1 MNAVSFSGKKV
12 LSIVPLYIFLIVCI
26 AQGFCINL
34 AFSQQ
39 MKSGSPSVLGMD
51 KELTQEAKD
60 RIAATI
66 ASAREQKSRNF
77 SAAEAAGPEKSAQE
91 VVDRIM
97 GQVDLMYSNSYFDTE
112 ANLQYS
118 FPEDSHDFCRAYFG
132 SSEVNGD
139 IYLNNTITG
148 GTDLS
153 IQLTWT
159 GGAEVTDYDLYLF
172 DSNGKT
178 VGDATGIFPQG
189 QNGTAYQF
197 DGDALSEVATVQY
210 NGAVE
215 ENLLLVVDRFRGPGG
230 NTLTL
235 EGPVSEGYDVLEYTL
250 DDVFEYYD
258 ASDDSFIGTIENNGT
273 VDIGLLQGAEVALV
287 FATDDCAESV
297 QFVLTNT
304 DTGQEVSSS
313 IDNDLVYSI
322 FGGTDE
328 DLFGD
333 TLPEGTYQLT
343 AIPYSGDDAQGVQG
357 PELSVSFEVVDSGAD
372 VAEVTNVFVVDPVT
386 DEVLQVISDGDAIDL
401 TTLPAEIN
409 IRATL
414 VDPDGIATGVQ
425 FNAAVNGAVDSVVRS
440 DNEAAY
446 SLFES
451 AGGVES
457 VANPE
462 ADGTTIPL
470 GSYELIAAPIGGPD
484 ATPEQL
490 AALAIQFDVL
500 GPRVENYTLVNA
512 DTKLPI
518 DGFDPI
524 AEGAIIS
531 LAGGFPANLNIR
543 ANTADFNTDVRGDD
557 ALFAIGFVD
566 FTLVRSDNVGVA
578 GVNPRESFRP
588 YSVFGDNASGDVDEG
603 LPDYFTWSSVC
614 NETYTLTGSPFSDLD
629 VAYGAQVL
637 TFTIEGSGVC
647 AAGGVPAGQAPENA
661 QLLPNFPNPFNPV
674 TTIQFGVPETMSIKL
689 VVYDM
694 TGREVKRLVDDVLS
708 EGYYDVTFDAGALS
722 SGMYMY
728 RLETPEAVQYR
739 LMTLLK

>member
-1 MNAVSFSGKKV
+1 MNAVSYSGKKV
-12 LSIVPLYIFLIVCI
+12 LSIVPLYAFLIVCI
-26 AQGFCINL
+26 AQGLSSNL

-39 MKSGSPSVLGMD
+39 MKSESPAVLGMD

-60 RIAATI
+60 RIASTI
-66 ASAREQKSRNF
+66 ASIREAKSRSI
-77 SAAEAAGPEKSAQE
+77 SAAEAAGPGKSTGAAI
-91 VVDRIM
+91 DRIM
-97 GQVDLMYSNSYFDTE
+97 GQVDLMYSNTYFDTQTD
-112 ANLQYS
+112 LQYS

-132 SSEVNGD
+132 SSEVNED
-139 IYLNNTITG
+139 IYLNSTITS

-178 VGDATGIFPQG
+178 VGDATGVFPDG
-189 QNGTAYQF
+189 QNGTSYQF
-197 DGDALSEVATVQY
+197 EGDALTEVASVQY

-215 ENLLLVVDRFRGPGG
+215 ENLLIVVDRFRGPGG
-230 NTLTL
+230 STLTL
-235 EGPVSEGYDVLEYTL
+235 AGPVSEAYDVLEYTL

-273 VDIGLLQGAEVALV
+273 VDISLLQGSEVALV

-304 DTGQEVSSS
+304 VTGQEVSSS

-322 FGGTDE
+322 FGGTAE

-333 TLPEGTYQLT
+333 TLPDGTYQLT
-343 AIPYSGDDAQGVQG
+343 ATPYSGDDAQGVQG
-357 PELSVSFEVVDSGAD
+357 PVLSVSFEVVGSGGDA
-372 VAEVTNVFVVDPVT
+372 AEVTEVFVVDPLT
-386 DEVLQVISDGDAIDL
+386 DDVLQVISNGDVVDL

-425 FNAAVNGAVDSVVRS
+425 FNGAVNGVADAVVRS

-451 AGGVES
+451 VGGVES
-457 VANPE
+457 VANPG
-462 ADGTTIPL
+462 ADGSTILL
-470 GSYELIAAPIGGPD
+470 GAYELTAAPIGGPD

-490 AALAIQFDVL
+490 TALSVQFEVV
-500 GPRVENYTLVNA
+500 GPRIENYTLIDT

-518 DGFDPI
+518 EGFDPI
-524 AEGAIIS
+524 AEGATIN
-531 LAGGFPANLNIR
+531 LAGGFPTNLNIR
-543 ANTADFNTDVRGDD
+543 ANTADFNTDVRGTD
-557 ALFAIGFVD
+557 AFFAIGYVD
-566 FTLVRSDNVGVA
+566 FTLVRSDNVGVS

-603 LPDYFTWSSVC
+603 LPDYFTWESVC
-614 NETYTLTGSPFSDLD
+614 NETYTLTGSPFSDMD
-629 VAYGAQVL
+629 FAYGTQEL
-637 TFTIEGSGVC
+637 TFTVEGSGTC
-647 AAGGVPAGQAPENA
+647 TASGAPSGQAPENA

-708 EGYYDVTFDAGALS
+708 EGYYDVTFDAGTLS

-728 RLETPEAVQYR
+728 RLETPESVQYR